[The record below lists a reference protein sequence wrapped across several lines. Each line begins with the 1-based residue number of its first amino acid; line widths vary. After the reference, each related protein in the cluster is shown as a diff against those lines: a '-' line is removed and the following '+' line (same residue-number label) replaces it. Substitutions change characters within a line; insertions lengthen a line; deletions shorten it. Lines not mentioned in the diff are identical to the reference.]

1 MLKENGKLFGK
12 ISVIDIAAILVVL
25 VLILGVVLRF
35 SGNQA
40 VTVSTGQNLQC
51 VVKVE
56 NVRVQTVDALKKGG
70 AVFDKESKEYIGEI
84 TQVKEEQG
92 TTMLL
97 MENGTYQEVPTEGRY
112 NVYVTIAF
120 TGSVSD
126 AGYYTQTN
134 RQMSVGGTLEMN
146 AKFSQCEGKIFA
158 VSQAENN

>member
-25 VLILGVVLRF
+25 VLIFGVVLRF
-35 SGNQA
+35 FGNQA
-40 VTVSTGQNLQC
+40 VTVSTGQDLLC

-56 NVRVQTVDALKKGG
+56 NVRMQTVDALKKGG

-84 TQVKEEQG
+84 LKAEEEQG

-97 MENGTYQEVPTEGRY
+97 METGEYKEVPTEGRY

-126 AGYYTQTN
+126 TGYYTATN

-146 AKFSQCEGKIFA
+146 AKFSQCKGEIFA